1 MNNNQLKIELK
12 KNLKIL
18 KLWRNEEMID
28 FNQCEICKEIKID
41 DICDYQEFTNGDEL
55 PICNDCIKEM
65 IENEE
70 IFECDNVL
78 YEFTKKGLEERL
90 KQIKK
95 ELDALERYERRYLL
109 ELKGD

>member
-1 MNNNQLKIELK
+1 
-12 KNLKIL
+12 
-18 KLWRNEEMID
+18 MID

-41 DICDYQEFTNGDEL
+41 DICDYHQFTNEDEF
-55 PICNDCIKEM
+55 PVCEDCIEKM

-78 YEFTKKGLEERL
+78 YEFTKKGILARL

-95 ELDALERYERRYLL
+95 ELDVLERYERRYLL
-109 ELKGD
+109 ELISK